1 MTEETRTI
9 LFLCTGNYY
18 RSRHAEAVFN
28 HHAAAVGLGWRAT
41 SRGLALGEVR
51 AFAAPA
57 ETSPKDEPL
66 RSVSTNNFAAL
77 LASLNVSLAVSTYQA
92 VKLILLRADG
102 DKLNTHFRAMQVP
115 MGLALRGNRLAVGAG
130 MQVWQFQNQ
139 PEAARLLEPAD
150 KHDACFVPRQ
160 CHWTG
165 DIRVH
170 EIAFTGDGQLWVVNT
185 RFSCLCTLDGEHSFV
200 PRWRPA
206 FVTALAPEDRCQLNG
221 LAMRDGVPRYV
232 TCLGATDAAGGW
244 RDNKRNGGLLLDVA
258 SGEVMLTG
266 LSMPHSPRWHQE
278 RLWLLESGEGGIG
291 HVEGG
296 GRIARWH
303 GCPASRAASSSW
315 DTWRSWGCRRCARR
329 PCSAACR

>member
-1 MTEETRTI
+1 MPCRKLKVIWEI
-9 LFLCTGNYY
+9 GDY

-28 HHAAAVGLGWRAT
+28 HHAASVGLGWRAT

-92 VKLILLRADG
+92 GKLILLRADG
-102 DKLNTHFRAMQVP
+102 DKLNTHFRAMQMP

-139 PEAARLLEPAD
+139 PEPARLLEPAD

-206 FVTALAPEDRCQLNG
+206 FVTALAPEDRCHLNG

-244 RDNKRNGGLLLDVA
+244 RDNKRNGGLLLDVT

-296 GRIARWH
+296 RIARWH
-303 GCPASRAASSSW
+303 GCPASRAASTSW